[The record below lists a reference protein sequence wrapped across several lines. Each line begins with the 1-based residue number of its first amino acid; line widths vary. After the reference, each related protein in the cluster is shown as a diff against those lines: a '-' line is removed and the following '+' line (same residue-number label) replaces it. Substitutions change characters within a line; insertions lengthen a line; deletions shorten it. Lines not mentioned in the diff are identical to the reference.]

1 MKPAHQSEQRV
12 SSSEE
17 KLFLSRYSNSP
28 LDDIDADF
36 SIIRPNMP
44 PHWRVAWMLGQEAPG
59 GASAPRA
66 ARDDGESHER
76 LRSRKL
82 QHRDDRRE
90 DHHHAPGAAAIRTA
104 SAVNDE
110 LVCSG
115 APPRS
120 GAERLEVD
128 VDSDTP
134 HLVSRAEP
142 ACRPVKRAAGPAAAA
157 EKRSVSD
164 SVGCKQAVCVT
175 ILAARL
181 FLCGMNISM
190 YLASFRRYF
199 GAP

>member
-12 SSSEE
+12 SSLEE
-17 KLFLSRYSNSP
+17 KLLLSRYSNSP

-36 SIIRPNMP
+36 SSIRPNMP

-90 DHHHAPGAAAIRTA
+90 DHQHGSDAGSIRTA
-104 SAVNDE
+104 TAVNDE

-142 ACRPVKRAAGPAAAA
+142 ACCPVKRAAGPAAAA

-164 SVGCKQAVCVT
+164 SVGRKPSASQFWQLVYFCVE
-175 ILAARL
+175 
-181 FLCGMNISM
+181 
-190 YLASFRRYF
+190 
-199 GAP
+199 

>member
-1 MKPAHQSEQRV
+1 
-12 SSSEE
+12 
-17 KLFLSRYSNSP
+17 
-28 LDDIDADF
+28 
-36 SIIRPNMP
+36 
-44 PHWRVAWMLGQEAPG
+44 MLGQEAPG

-90 DHHHAPGAAAIRTA
+90 DHQHGSDAGTIRTTT
-104 SAVNDE
+104 AVNDE

-128 VDSDTP
+128 VDSDTR

-142 ACRPVKRAAGPAAAA
+142 ACCPVK
-157 EKRSVSD
+157 V
-164 SVGCKQAVCVT
+164 
-175 ILAARL
+175 RL
-181 FLCGMNISM
+181 GRLPPPRNV
-190 YLASFRRYF
+190 R
-199 GAP
+199 